1 MKEFIKNLKKEG
13 GHILDKIMTRDGKTM
28 IYYREHGSY
37 PTDVK
42 TKVFKTI
49 KP

>member
-13 GHILDKIMTRDGKTM
+13 GHVLDKIMTHDGKVM
-28 IYYREHGSY
+28 VYYREYGSY

-42 TKVFKTI
+42 TKVFNTKN
-49 KP
+49 

>member
-13 GHILDKIMTRDGKTM
+13 GHILDRITTYDGKVM
-28 IYYREHGSY
+28 LYYREYGSD

-42 TKVFKTI
+42 TKVFTKN
-49 KP
+49 